1 MTLVTPP
8 RWAEWVLRMF
18 LARENRDA
26 VSGDLLEEYREVI
39 VPERGPRRANRW
51 YAAQVL
57 GYIWRSNLVWAVAFA
72 GAYLVRQVYDT
83 LVPTTDFHFRSGVT
97 TYTAIV
103 LLLSAGFRAAWR
115 SGSMWSGVLA
125 GIATTTVAAL
135 ISVAGCALL
144 LAVWH
149 DPGTMAMLRNS
160 GGVEEMFVLPIFAIV
175 LGLILGT
182 IGGAAG
188 AGARLVRRISVS

>member
-1 MTLVTPP
+1 
-8 RWAEWVLRMF
+8 MF
-18 LARENRDA
+18 LAPENRDA

-39 VPERGPRRANRW
+39 VAERGQRAADRW
-51 YAAQVL
+51 YATQVL
-57 GYIWRSNLVWAVAFA
+57 GYVLRSNFVWAALFSGAFIA
-72 GAYLVRQVYDT
+72 RQAYDAF
-83 LVPTTDFHFRSGVT
+83 VPTTDFHARAEVT
-97 TYTAIV
+97 SYTAIS
-103 LLLSAGFRAAWR
+103 LLLAAGFWAAWR

-125 GIATTTVAAL
+125 GIVTTMIAAL

-160 GGVEEMFVLPIFAIV
+160 GGVEEMFVLPFFAIA

-182 IGGAAG
+182 IGGTAG
-188 AGARLVRRISVS
+188 ATARQVKRITFS